1 MTRIKTLAALAIG
14 LGLGGAVQAAPM
26 VIKFSH
32 VVAENTPK
40 GQAALLFEKLAE
52 EKLPGRV
59 DVQIFPNGQLYND
72 NDVLLALLK
81 GDVQIAAPA
90 LSKFSKFTDELQL
103 YDLPFLFDDLAAVD
117 CFQQS
122 PAGQEMLR
130 SMMSKGLF
138 GLAYWHNGMKQL
150 SATRP
155 LRVPADAAGLKF
167 RIMSSDVLQAQFLAL
182 KANPQKLAFTE
193 VYQALQAGTVDGQ
206 ENTWSNI
213 HSKKFHEVQG
223 SITESNHGLLD
234 YMVVTSTR
242 FWKGLPYEI
251 RAGLSEAL
259 AEATRLGNRLSDDQN
274 AQARQDIIDSG
285 RAQVLELNDA
295 QRGQWRQVM
304 RPVWDRFRDEIGSAR
319 IEAAVAC
326 NQ

>member
-1 MTRIKTLAALAIG
+1 MTRIQTLVALA
-14 LGLGGAVQAAPM
+14 LGLVLAGPVQAAPM

-52 EKLPGRV
+52 ERLPGKV

-90 LSKFSKFTDELQL
+90 LSKFSKFTDALQL

-130 SMMSKGLF
+130 SMMDKGLF

-167 RIMSSDVLQAQFLAL
+167 RIMSSDVLQAQFQTL

-213 HSKKFHEVQG
+213 YSKKFHEVQG

-242 FWKGLPYEI
+242 FWKGLPYDI

-259 AEATRLGNRLSDDQN
+259 AEATRLGNRLSDEQN

-285 RAQVLELNDA
+285 RSQVLELSEA
-295 QRGQWRQVM
+295 ERAQWRDAM
-304 RPVWDRFRDEIGSAR
+304 RPVWDRFRGEIGGDKLD
-319 IEAAVAC
+319 AAVAC
-326 NQ
+326 AR